1 MGSRI
6 SGSAG
11 VVEAFHIG
19 DYVLI
24 MSCVGLDGG
33 PIWNQPVTFIMRN
46 PGVLES
52 ELGKMG
58 LLAISKQD
66 L

>member
-1 MGSRI
+1 MESRI
-6 SGSAG
+6 SGSVG
-11 VVEAFHIG
+11 VMEAFHIG

-24 MSCVGLDGG
+24 MCCVGFDGG
-33 PIWNQPVTFIMRN
+33 PFWNQLRTFIMRN
-46 PGVLES
+46 PGFLES
-52 ELGKMG
+52 ELGKTG